1 MKDQIVFVVLP
12 YAAVV
17 VALAGLVCRATGWLE
32 TDRPEA
38 GNRVRLP
45 GAGARRIGLAGVLLG
60 HAVGVA
66 FPGAIVEW
74 TRHPARLLVLEG
86 VGLAFGGLALV
97 GLALGMAFGLRRA
110 QRAGRSC
117 DVLCATLLAVALL
130 SGIGVAL
137 AHRWSS
143 TWYAATLVPY
153 LRSVA
158 ILEPRL
164 ELAAPLPF
172 LVRFHVLSG
181 FALLAFAPFYGTRRR
196 GAAGGTGA
204 RGGSGPPVPQGT
216 VGTSHVP
223 G

>member
-1 MKDQIVFVVLP
+1 MKDQILFAVLP

-17 VALAGLVCRATGWLE
+17 VALAGVVCRAAGWLE
-32 TDRPEA
+32 RDRPEP
-38 GNRVRLP
+38 GDRRRLP

-60 HAVGVA
+60 HAAGLV

-74 TRHPARLLVLEG
+74 TRHPARLLILEG
-86 VGLAFGGLALV
+86 IGLAFAGLALV
-97 GLALGMAFGLRRA
+97 GIGLGVTFGLRRA
-110 QRAGRSC
+110 QRDGRSC
-117 DVLCATLLAVALL
+117 DVLCATLLGVALL

-153 LRSVA
+153 LRSLA
-158 ILEPRL
+158 TLQPQL
-164 ELAAPLPF
+164 ELAVLMPF

-181 FALLAFAPFYGTRRR
+181 FALLAFAPFYGTKRR
-196 GAAGGTGA
+196 ATGTGA
-204 RGGSGPPVPQGT
+204 RNGAGSAVPQGT
-216 VGTSHVP
+216 VGASRAP